1 MRQAQNRRNDTP
13 SHQSVAVLARPGRTG
28 MAICF
33 RAPFTVLT
41 LIGVAAWCQPAA
53 ATVCHVPAAVL
64 CEGCVEQLSIRVGPG
79 GACRISFTPATPAE
93 QAGSAKFVDI
103 NIEAAPPRATI
114 HRVSV
119 PHSSVA
125 GNPLRLRP
133 ACFFFN
139 GRRFCE

>member
-1 MRQAQNRRNDTP
+1 MQQAQNRLNGTP
-13 SHQSVAVLARPGRTG
+13 PHQSVAVPARPGRAG

-33 RAPFTVLT
+33 RFIVLT

-53 ATVCHVPAAVL
+53 ATVCRVPAAVL
-64 CEGCVEQLSIRVGPG
+64 CEGCVEQLSIRVAPG
-79 GACRISFTPATPAE
+79 GTCRISFTPATPTE
-93 QAGSAKFVDI
+93 QAGAAKFVDI
-103 NIEAAPPRATI
+103 NIETAPPRATI

-119 PHSSVA
+119 PHPSIA
-125 GNPLRLRP
+125 GNALRLRP